1 MPFQTPS
8 QASTSLLTNK
18 KERDALTLTA
28 NELKRL
34 SAACRREDDELRHLL
49 TMLLD
54 TGMTLSEAAGLHI
67 SDIHLEHEFP
77 YVEVHPNKARRLE
90 TSKNKRI
97 IPLVGDSPWAAKR
110 VKATQQGDCPAR
122 YARDGNCNGN

>member
-1 MPFQTPS
+1 M
-8 QASTSLLTNK
+8 
-18 KERDALTLTA
+18 R
-28 NELKRL
+28 
-34 SAACRREDDELRHLL
+34 
-49 TMLLD
+49 
-54 TGMTLSEAAGLHI
+54 LSEAAGLHV

-90 TSKNKRI
+90 TSKKKRI